1 MDRSVV
7 LRAGAALVAGASFVG
22 ATAYVVQHPKNPAA
36 PLQPPTTSEIVLR
49 DALPTPATPAPTGS
63 PAPTAVPS
71 GRATP
76 RASTRPPQITL
87 QPGVRATALPGITY
101 THVS

>member
-1 MDRSVV
+1 MI

-36 PLQPPTTSEIVLR
+36 PLQPPTTGQIVLR
-49 DALPTPATPAPTGS
+49 DAAPPTATPAPTAS
-63 PAPTAVPS
+63 AAATPTTT

-76 RASTRPPQITL
+76 RATVRPPQITL
-87 QPGVRATALPGITY
+87 QPGVRATTLPGITY